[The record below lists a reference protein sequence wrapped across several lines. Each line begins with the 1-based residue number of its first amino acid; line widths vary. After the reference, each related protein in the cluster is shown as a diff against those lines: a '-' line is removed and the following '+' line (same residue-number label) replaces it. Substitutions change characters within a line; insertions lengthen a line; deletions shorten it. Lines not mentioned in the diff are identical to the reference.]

1 MIENKREGESRDRCE
16 WANGN
21 ELLRKY
27 HDEEWGVPVHDD
39 RKHFE
44 FLMLESAQ
52 SGLSWLTILKRREGY
67 RKAYDGF
74 DPEKIAGYGPDR
86 IELLLRD
93 PGIIRN
99 RRKIEASV
107 VNAAKFLE
115 IQKEFGSFDAYI
127 WGFVNGKPVV
137 NSYGSIAEVP
147 AVSPL
152 SDAVAKDLKK
162 RGFRFLGSVTVYAH
176 LQAAG
181 IVDDHVDSCFRKSRP
196 LSEA

>member
-1 MIENKREGESRDRCE
+1 MDRCE

-86 IELLLRD
+86 IERLSST
-93 PGIIRN
+93 PASSGI
-99 RRKIEASV
+99 
-107 VNAAKFLE
+107 
-115 IQKEFGSFDAYI
+115 G
-127 WGFVNGKPVV
+127 
-137 NSYGSIAEVP
+137 
-147 AVSPL
+147 
-152 SDAVAKDLKK
+152 
-162 RGFRFLGSVTVYAH
+162 
-176 LQAAG
+176 
-181 IVDDHVDSCFRKSRP
+181 RKSRLP
-196 LSEA
+196 SSTRQNFWRFKRNSGASTRTSGGL